1 MTDGSRQWQH
11 AGAPDDAAPP
21 SSMTEPTDED
31 LAAFL
36 ELSTEIFGVFALDE
50 GLVWVS
56 PAAAIALGYD
66 PGTFADVD
74 LTGLLHP
81 EDAPLVESLVGRLA
95 DGTEAAAATARYRHL
110 DGSWRSFEWTARL
123 EPGTGLVAGVARD
136 VTARQAAR
144 RALRTSEARL
154 QAILDHSTAAV
165 FVKDLQ
171 GRFVLVNDAFLRPL
185 GLSRVELV
193 GKTSRELWPN
203 SSALADDRDMRVVE
217 SGVAYMH
224 DDVLHLVDGPHTLM
238 TVRFPLRDDESR
250 VVGMAAIAT
259 DITERKRVEMALAQR
274 ERLLDTIVRASPDI
288 VTILDGDGTV
298 TEISAASNTILGYD
312 PDTAALEPLLH
323 ADDLPA
329 IYEGY
334 TALLQRTIDHLA
346 IRYRVQNATGEWVTL
361 DTRAEA
367 VVGDDGRTA
376 GAVAVSRDITAD
388 LELDE
393 QLRAAVA
400 AAEQASSTK
409 SDFLSR
415 MSHELRTPLN
425 SVLGFAQLLEMD
437 DLPVEQAEAVGHIMR
452 AGHHLLDLIDEVL
465 DIARIESG
473 RLTLSVE
480 RVRLD
485 DVVRD
490 AVDLTRPLAEHAG
503 VSVTVDL
510 SGLGAGAD
518 GTDGGDRGQVGHV
531 AADRQRLLQ
540 VLLNLLSNAV
550 KYNHRDGRVEVVATR
565 APGERILIAVTDT
578 GAGIRPEDL
587 DRVFDPFDRLG
598 AEKTSVQGTGVGLT
612 LSKHLVERM
621 GGSVV
626 VASEHGVGST
636 FTVELAAVDAP
647 SAQAPV
653 RPAAA
658 EVSSAAGSLHVLHVE
673 DNPANLALVEQVL
686 ARRRGVELQAAMYG
700 SLALE
705 LARANHPDLI
715 LLDLHLPDMLGTEVF
730 DRLQAEPGTAG
741 IPVVVVSADATPTQ
755 VDRLLQAG
763 VAGYLTKPIDVRE
776 LLSVVE
782 RVSAGEQVA

>member
-1 MTDGSRQWQH
+1 VSEAARGSH
-11 AGAPDDAAPP
+11 GGAGHPDGAPAAGI
-21 SSMTEPTDED
+21 TEPTDED

-36 ELSTEIFGVFALDE
+36 ELSTEIFGVFSLSE
-50 GLVWVS
+50 GLVWAS
-56 PAAAIALGYD
+56 PAAAAALGYD
-66 PGTFADVD
+66 PETFAG
-74 LTGLLHP
+74 LELAGLLHP
-81 EDAPLVESLVGRLA
+81 DDAPLVESLVGRLA
-95 DGTEAAAATARYRHL
+95 DGSDAAATTARYRAQ
-110 DGSWRSFEWTARL
+110 DDSWRSFEWTARL

-136 VTARQAAR
+136 VTERQAAR

-171 GRFVLVNDAFLRPL
+171 GRFVLVNDAFLRPV
-185 GLSRVELV
+185 GLSRSEIV
-193 GKTSRELWPN
+193 GRTARELWP
-203 SSALADDRDMRVVE
+203 SALADDRDMRVVE
-217 SGVAYMH
+217 DGVAYMH

-238 TVRFPLRDDESR
+238 TVRFPLRDDDGR
-250 VVGMAAIAT
+250 VIGMAAIAT

-288 VTILDGDGTV
+288 VTILDGEGNV
-298 TEISAASNTILGYD
+298 TEISQASASILGYD
-312 PDTAALEPLLH
+312 PDTGALEPLLH
-323 ADDLPA
+323 PDDLPA

-334 TALLQRTIDHLA
+334 TALFQRTLDHLA
-346 IRYRVQNATGEWVTL
+346 IRYRVRNAEEEWVTL

-367 VVGDDGRTA
+367 VVGDDGRTT

-388 LELDE
+388 LELDD
-393 QLRAAVA
+393 QLRAAAA

-437 DLPVEQAEAVGHIMR
+437 ELPVEQAEAVGHILR

-480 RVRLD
+480 RVRLG

-503 VSVTVDL
+503 VSVAVDL
-510 SGLGAGAD
+510 GGLDGAPNASPEGD
-518 GTDGGDRGQVGHV
+518 GDGHV

-550 KYNHRDGRVEVVATR
+550 KYNHAGGSVEVVATR
-565 APGERILIAVTDT
+565 LAGERIRIEVTDT
-578 GAGIRPEDL
+578 GTGIRPGDL
-587 DRVFDPFDRLG
+587 GRVFDPFDRLG

-621 GGSVV
+621 GGALTVV
-626 VASEHGVGST
+626 SEFGVGST
-636 FTVELAAVDAP
+636 FAVELASVDAP
-647 SAQAPV
+647 STAAPA
-653 RPAAA
+653 RPQAAA
-658 EVSSAAGSLHVLHVE
+658 LSSAAGALHILHVE

-700 SLALE
+700 GLALE
-705 LARANHPDLI
+705 LARAQRPDLI

-730 DRLQAEPGTAG
+730 DRLQAEPSTAG

-755 VDRLLQAG
+755 VDRLRAAG
-763 VAGYLTKPIDVRE
+763 IAGYLTKPIDVRE

-782 RVSAGEQVA
+782 RVSAGEKVA

>member
-1 MTDGSRQWQH
+1 VSEGPRRSDGATARH
-11 AGAPDDAAPP
+11 DAPAAAI
-21 SSMTEPTDED
+21 TEPTDED

-36 ELSTEIFGVFALDE
+36 ELSTEIFGVFTRSE
-50 GLVWVS
+50 GLVWAS
-56 PAAAIALGYD
+56 AAAAAALGYD
-66 PGTFADVD
+66 PDTFAELD
-74 LTGLLHP
+74 LTGLVHP
-81 EDAPLVESLVGRLA
+81 DDAPLVGGLVGRLA
-95 DGTEAAAATARYRHL
+95 DGSDTAAATTARYRAQ
-110 DGSWRSFEWTARL
+110 DGSWRCFEWTARL

-136 VTARQAAR
+136 VTERQAAR

-154 QAILDHSTAAV
+154 QAIVDHSTAAV
-165 FVKDLQ
+165 SVKDLL

-185 GLSRVELV
+185 GLTRAEVV
-193 GKTSRELWPN
+193 GRTARELWPN

-217 SGVAYMH
+217 DGVAYMH

-238 TVRFPLRDDESR
+238 TVRFPLRDDENR

-288 VTILDGDGTV
+288 VTILDGEGNV
-298 TEISAASNTILGYD
+298 TEISQASATILGYV
-312 PDTAALEPLLH
+312 PDAGDLVPLLH
-323 ADDLPA
+323 PDDLPA
-329 IYEGY
+329 VHEGY
-334 TALLQRTIDHLA
+334 TGLFQRALDRLA
-346 IRYRVQNATGEWVTL
+346 MRYRVRNAEGEWVTL

-367 VVGDDGRTA
+367 VVGDDGRTT

-437 DLPVEQAEAVGHIMR
+437 ELPVEQAEAVGHIMR

-503 VSVTVDL
+503 VSVAVDL
-510 SGLGAGAD
+510 TGLATVAP
-518 GTDGGDRGQVGHV
+518 GGRANDWGHV

-550 KYNHRDGRVEVVATR
+550 KYNRTGGSVEVVADR
-565 APGERILIAVTDT
+565 LAGDRIRIAVTDT
-578 GAGIRPEDL
+578 GTGIRPEDL
-587 DRVFDPFDRLG
+587 GRVFDPFDRLG

-621 GGSVV
+621 GGALTVT
-626 VASEHGVGST
+626 SEFGVGST
-636 FTVELAAVDAP
+636 FTVEVAAVDAP
-647 SAQAPV
+647 S
-653 RPAAA
+653 PAAPA
-658 EVSSAAGSLHVLHVE
+658 SPATAAVTSATGSLHILHVE

-700 SLALE
+700 GLALE
-705 LARANHPDLI
+705 LARARRPDLI

-730 DRLQAEPGTAG
+730 DRLQAEPATAG

-755 VDRLLQAG
+755 VDRLRAAG

-782 RVSAGEQVA
+782 RVSAGERVA

>member
-1 MTDGSRQWQH
+1 M
-11 AGAPDDAAPP
+11 A
-21 SSMTEPTDED
+21 EPADED

-36 ELSTEIFGVFALDE
+36 ELSTEIFGVFVLGR
-50 GLVWVS
+50 GLTWAS
-56 PAAAIALGYD
+56 PAAAAVLGYD
-66 PGTFADVD
+66 SEEFAALD
-74 LTGLLHP
+74 LAGLLHP
-81 EDAPLVESLVGRLA
+81 DDAPLVDSLVGRLA
-95 DGTEAAAATARYRHL
+95 DGSDAAAATARYRAK

-136 VTARQAAR
+136 VTARQATR

-185 GLSRVELV
+185 GLSRAELV
-193 GKTSRELWPN
+193 GKTARELWPN

-238 TVRFPLRDDESR
+238 TVRFPLRDDEGR

-288 VTILDGDGTV
+288 VTILDGNGTV
-298 TEISAASNTILGYD
+298 TEISAASNSILGYD
-312 PDTAALEPLLH
+312 PDTENLEPLLH
-323 ADDLPA
+323 PDDLPA

-334 TALLQRTIDHLA
+334 SGLFQRTIDHLA
-346 IRYRVQNATGEWVTL
+346 IRYRVANAAGEWVTL

-367 VVGDDGRTA
+367 VVGEDGLTT

-437 DLPVEQAEAVGHIMR
+437 ELPVEQAEAVGHILR

-490 AVDLTRPLAEHAG
+490 AVDLTRPLAEHAA
-503 VSVTVDL
+503 VSVSVDL
-510 SGLGAGAD
+510 SGLAPGVGE
-518 GTDGGDRGQVGHV
+518 GDAGHV

-550 KYNHRDGRVEVVATR
+550 KYNHRGGTVAVVATT
-565 APGERILIAVTDT
+565 APDEHIRIDVVDT

-587 DRVFDPFDRLG
+587 GRVFDPFDRLG

-621 GGSVV
+621 GGTLTVV
-626 VASEHGVGST
+626 SEHGVGST
-636 FTVELAAVDAP
+636 FTVELAAVEAP
-647 SAQAPV
+647 RAEVPV
-653 RPAAA
+653 RPVAVEPSGAP
-658 EVSSAAGSLHVLHVE
+658 GSLHVLHVE

-705 LARANHPDLI
+705 LARARRPDLI

-730 DRLQAEPGTAG
+730 DRLQAEPDTAG

-782 RVSAGEQVA
+782 RVSTGEKVA